1 MNNIFFKNAIM
12 NITKLYWIWR
22 YLWSDKNRLVNV
34 INIYMPTSNNYNL
47 KKRRYGL
54 YFLVS
59 WWYTHWLNLKFHVL
73 FFHCCKK
80 YSLLLFLHNLPKSCS
95 TCHWMMITHLVK
107 RCILLNS
114 LFKIQNLI
122 LWIALKLNISSIF
135 HIRKFY
141 LVCCYTM
148 YVENKY

>member
-1 MNNIFFKNAIM
+1 M

-22 YLWSDKNRLVNV
+22 YWWSDKNRLVNV

-59 WWYTHWLNLKFHVL
+59 WWYTHRLNLKL
-73 FFHCCKK
+73 FSFPIAANN
-80 YSLLLFLHNLPKSCS
+80 SLLFFLHNLPRSSS
-95 TCHWMMITHLVK
+95 TCHWKMITHLVK

-114 LFKIQNLI
+114 LFKIQHLI
-122 LWIALKLNISSIF
+122 SWIVWKLNISSIF
-135 HIRKFY
+135 HIRQFY
-141 LVCCYTM
+141 LVCCYTL